1 MDIDGV
7 LIAVPTQLNC
17 FREGEGRG
25 RQGKY
30 MAVTGGSTPKK
41 PEDSPKLT
49 RLQQS
54 LKGYADPLDAC

>member
-7 LIAVPTQLNC
+7 LIAVPTQLTC

-30 MAVTGGSTPKK
+30 MQSLVDLPLSQRILLNSQDCSK
-41 PEDSPKLT
+41 
-49 RLQQS
+49 S